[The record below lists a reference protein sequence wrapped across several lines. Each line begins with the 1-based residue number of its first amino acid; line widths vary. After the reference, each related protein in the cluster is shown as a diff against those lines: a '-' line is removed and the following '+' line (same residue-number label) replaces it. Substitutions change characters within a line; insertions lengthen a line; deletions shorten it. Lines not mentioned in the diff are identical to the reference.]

1 MSDIQLECPSCSV
14 GQAFEVLIF
23 LWWLSREDVGLKVF
37 FLEKRIIKFK
47 FYDFVDLISKDRR
60 FEMEELIVM
69 FHVCSFL

>member
-1 MSDIQLECPSCSV
+1 M
-14 GQAFEVLIF
+14 
-23 LWWLSREDVGLKVF
+23 EDVGLKVF